1 MVPQHE
7 TEHEQ
12 SIKRA
17 QFYDRVRL
25 LRNAAPSRTVSEF
38 IWLHQALFVGLDPN
52 AGQIRTAPAAWRE
65 AYFARPEFI
74 GASLDDRFAD
84 ILGADGFSGL
94 TRERFIECLAHHI
107 SELHAIAP
115 FAVGNRRII
124 GLHAQQLAHAAGHQI
139 NLYDSDMPRWNA
151 ALYRAFV
158 HVDTVE
164 IIAALSG
171 IAPENDAGDATRL
184 GPGGI
189 ALLPSRMPPRAR
201 RYLKTVKV
209 AVQELDAQ
217 LPAACDQAAAEL
229 RMLQANAGPDE
240 DLDSAQAILGCL
252 RHPCGPKF
260 MAGLLATIGV
270 KKIEGV
276 FNDTQ
281 PALERVHEITAAM
294 IMAIHAQ
301 PSDLIEN
308 ASLNLQSVH
317 FESGHSP
324 HQDRLA
330 AQFLHNSGTTNRLD
344 PRFAAAQRLVDGV
357 SADVSAMVSRDVT
370 EIERL
375 IDQTRDIAAALI
387 RSGDMGMSGYAKDKG
402 APDPSDESE
411 SLAGA

>member
-1 MVPQHE
+1 MVAHHE

-12 SIKRA
+12 NIMRA
-17 QFYDRVRL
+17 QSYDRLRL

-38 IWLHQALFVGLDPN
+38 VWLHQALFVGLDPN
-52 AGQIRTAPAAWRE
+52 AGQIRTLPAAWRE
-65 AYFARPEFI
+65 ANFARPEFI
-74 GASLDDRFAD
+74 SASLDDRFAD
-84 ILGADGFSGL
+84 ILCADGFSGL

-124 GLHAQQLAHAAGHQI
+124 GLHAQQLAQSSSHQI
-139 NLYDSDMPRWNA
+139 ELCELDIPRWNA

-158 HVDTVE
+158 LSDLTG

-171 IAPENDAGDATRL
+171 TSSNSDEQDGIRL

-201 RYLKTVKV
+201 RYLKTLKV
-209 AVQELDAQ
+209 AAQELDAQ
-217 LPAACDQAAAEL
+217 LPAACDEAAAEL
-229 RMLQANAGPDE
+229 RALQAGAKPGQ
-240 DLDSAQAILGCL
+240 DLVAAQALFSCL
-252 RHPCGPKF
+252 HHPNGPKF
-260 MAGLLATIGV
+260 MVRLLASAGV

-276 FNDTQ
+276 FSDTQ
-281 PALERVHEITAAM
+281 SPLERVHEITAAM

-301 PSDLIEN
+301 PLDVIED
-308 ASLNLQSVH
+308 ASLNLQSVR

-330 AQFLHNSGTTNRLD
+330 AQFLRNSGTTNRLD

-375 IDQTRDIAAALI
+375 IDETRNIAAALI
-387 RSGDMGMSGYAKDKG
+387 RSGDMGMSSYNR
-402 APDPSDESE
+402 SDGNAVKVNQ
-411 SLAGA
+411 LAAWQRL